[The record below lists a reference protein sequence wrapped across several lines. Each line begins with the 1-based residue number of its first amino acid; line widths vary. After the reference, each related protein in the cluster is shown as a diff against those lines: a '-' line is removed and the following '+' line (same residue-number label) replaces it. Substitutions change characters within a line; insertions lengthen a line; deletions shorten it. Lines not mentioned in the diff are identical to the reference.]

1 MKSKIGRKSIFIF
14 VLFLLFIYI
23 FSNSGYSFIENTAIK
38 NSFPSQAGEVI
49 YEKEYYKKKTV
60 IWRTVNSH
68 YVKLLEKKWGILY
81 HVSNVA
87 ELQPMSPL
95 IGKEGDIKRTWSA
108 SLKSKEMYETIFA
121 VESVNPEII
130 KVLISNDN
138 IDSEISKEVDQIKQ
152 DSTVFIELT
161 LEDGF
166 AAAYKELSIK
176 DAGGFIFRGVNDKG
190 EIIVLGR

>member
-1 MKSKIGRKSIFIF
+1 MKRKIGRKSIFLIF
-14 VLFLLFIYI
+14 LFLLFIYI
-23 FSNSGYSFIENTAIK
+23 FSNSGYSFTENTAIE
-38 NSFPSQAGEVI
+38 NSFPSQAGELV
-49 YEKEYYKKKTV
+49 YEKEYDKNKTV
-60 IWRTVNSH
+60 IWRTVNNH

-81 HVSNVA
+81 HVTNVS

-108 SLKSKEMYETIFA
+108 SLNSKEMYETIFA
-121 VESVNPEII
+121 IESVNPEII

-138 IDSEISKEVDQIKQ
+138 IDNEISKEIDQIKQ

-176 DAGGFIFRGVNDKG
+176 DVGGFIFRGVNDKG
-190 EIIVLGR
+190 EIIILGR